1 MATFVLIHGGGGSA
15 WDWHLLVPELTSRG
29 HDVVTPE
36 LPIEDRSA
44 GFAEFGQTVVDAV
57 GDRSDLVVVG
67 HSYGAFTAP
76 LIADK
81 LPVRLLVLL
90 TPMIPKPGEKPGDWW
105 ANTGYRSAEGLSAE
119 EQFYNGV
126 PAEVIAEAAAHSR
139 DQVSAE
145 GNEPW
150 PLDSW
155 PMCRRRCSSHARTS
169 FSRRTSSA
177 GWPPTDSASSRM
189 KSMAVTACRSA
200 TRSNSPTASPRTRC
214 AEDSRSGRS
223 DGGAAHIGTAPPSTT
238 GYCSQALCWV

>member
-29 HDVVTPE
+29 HDVVTPA

-44 GFAEFGQTVVDAV
+44 GFAEFGQTVVDAI

-119 EQFYNGV
+119 QQFFNGV
-126 PAEVIAEAAAHSR
+126 PAEVIAEAAAHGR

-155 PMCRRRCSSHARTS
+155 PDVPTRVLLAREDQFFPVDFQRRVAADRL
-169 FSRRTSSA
+169 
-177 GWPPTDSASSRM
+177 GVVPD
-189 KSMAVTACRSA
+189 
-200 TRSNSPTASPRTRC
+200 
-214 AEDSRSGRS
+214 EI
-223 DGGAAHIGTAPPSTT
+223 DGGHCVSLSHPKQLADRLTAYP
-238 GYCSQALCWV
+238 LR